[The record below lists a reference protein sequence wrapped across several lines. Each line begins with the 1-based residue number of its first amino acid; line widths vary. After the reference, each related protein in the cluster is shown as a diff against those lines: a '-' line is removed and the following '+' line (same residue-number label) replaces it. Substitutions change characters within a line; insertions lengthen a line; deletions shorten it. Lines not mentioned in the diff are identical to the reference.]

1 MNKKRCA
8 LFTSVALATSLL
20 LSGCQL
26 MTGYNQIDKAEGAEA
41 WTGKLN
47 PIAGEVNISCIGT
60 YHCEITH
67 IDQALV
73 IAPDTHKPVDSAMLS
88 YISVT
93 DDKAGNSIQ
102 DEAFSPLLNQK
113 SVKVVPLSASGMPGL
128 INYYVRVKPAKR
140 EVHVNF
146 YPENNVGYIEHFAMI
161 HEFLEAGNYKLRAYR
176 KQSTQTQ
183 DGVSLLETA
192 SPNPLCVELTQDNIV
207 KRRFCKQTDAESQG
221 EFVESTITDKII
233 KSEAKASNTKAQ
245 V

>member
-8 LFTSVALATSLL
+8 LLTSVALATSLL

-26 MTGYNQIDKAEGAEA
+26 MTGYNQIDKAENAEA

-146 YPENNVGYIEHFAMI
+146 YPENNVGYIENFALI
-161 HEFLEAGNYKLRAYR
+161 HEFVEPGNYELRAYR
-176 KQSTQTQ
+176 KQSTQE
-183 DGVSLLETA
+183 GVSLLETA
-192 SPNPLCVELTQDNIV
+192 SPNPLCIELIHDGLV
-207 KRRFCKQTDAESQG
+207 KRRFCKQTDAENQG
-221 EFVESTITDKII
+221 EFVESTIADKII
-233 KSEAKASNTKAQ
+233 KSEAKASDTKAQ